1 MAKTAD
7 KFVKLKTSIGGNREK
22 TGFEYTFGTPMEE
35 QAHITRPNRAN
46 HRIISELEFALRLSE
61 EQQGCF
67 GKKTSPNQESRFLLR
82 NCEGDMPHSFLKKI

>member
-1 MAKTAD
+1 MAKIAD
-7 KFVKLKTSIGGNREK
+7 KFVKLKTSIGGKREK

-67 GKKTSPNQESRFLLR
+67 GKTRPPIRKAVFCCGTARGTCRIPF
-82 NCEGDMPHSFLKKI
+82 